1 MGFSVAAA
9 AAILFA
15 GAILSFAVI
24 VESIQGASDTV
35 RDARARDDERRV
47 ALLNTRISFLNGST
61 NLPSLEV
68 NLTNNGSTVI
78 HVKTLDVLVNGT
90 LYTSSITLREVDGI
104 STTSLWAPGQT
115 LHLVVG
121 ASVGAP
127 ATLKIVTDVGY
138 EFYVVVN

>member
-90 LYTSSITLREVDGI
+90 LYTSSITLREVDG
-104 STTSLWAPGQT
+104 
-115 LHLVVG
+115 
-121 ASVGAP
+121 
-127 ATLKIVTDVGY
+127 
-138 EFYVVVN
+138 